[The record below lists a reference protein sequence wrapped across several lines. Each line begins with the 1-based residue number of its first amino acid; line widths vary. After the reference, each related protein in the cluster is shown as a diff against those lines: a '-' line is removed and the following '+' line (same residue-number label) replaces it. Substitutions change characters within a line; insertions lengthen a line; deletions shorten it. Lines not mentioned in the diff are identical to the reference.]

1 MTLFSQL
8 LGFNSLLML
17 LSLILY
23 VIFGQVTVRRLR
35 KNPNTRSALGV
46 EFASGWDIIN
56 TAQALSLPLSF
67 ISRMEKSPL
76 AGMYAN
82 SSLLKANTNQFD
94 RVIAR
99 VFYWTFTISGL
110 SMILLVVLYYFGVF
124 PDK

>member
-8 LGFNSLLML
+8 LGLNSLLMI

-23 VIFGQVTVRRLR
+23 VIFSQVTAQRLR
-35 KNPNTRSALGV
+35 KNPNTKPTLGV
-46 EFASGWDIIN
+46 EFSSGWDIIN
-56 TAQALSLPLSF
+56 TAQALSLPRSF

-76 AGMYAN
+76 AKMYAD

-99 VFYWTFTISGL
+99 VFTGSLPF
-110 SMILLVVLYYFGVF
+110 LVYR
-124 PDK
+124 